1 MILLFA
7 DGIAIIPR
15 LLSSNIDQ
23 STLANDV
30 DIYGLTSLINYI
42 KYYSYENKIIFN
54 HKKSKILLFSNN
66 KDTAYT
72 CSATSLKMDS
82 RLRAIDRTL
91 YSFGPHAGSIDF
103 TDSYKYLGINLD
115 RKLSMTSHNVNLFNE
130 VKKRSDKY

>member
-1 MILLFA
+1 M
-7 DGIAIIPR
+7 
-15 LLSSNIDQ
+15 
-23 STLANDV
+23 
-30 DIYGLTSLINYI
+30 
-42 KYYSYENKIIFN
+42 
-54 HKKSKILLFSNN
+54 FSNN

-82 RLRAIDRTL
+82 RLQAIDHTL

-103 TDSYKYLGINLD
+103 TDNYKYLGINLD